1 MNLVN
6 LNFYAEGYYS
16 GQTYEENILIT
27 EDFYNKIKDKIEGME
42 VYVYDI
48 DGDNS
53 EVLGDIDVQFCKEK
67 DIEDWYQILKND
79 GYIFWEHL
87 EEVCQDLGLDLVE
100 NKKIAIE
107 YAESFDCKVEMTFNI
122 RKSQIDKVKKFIEE
136 LENE

>member
-27 EDFYNKIKDKIEGME
+27 EDFYNKIKNEIEELE

-53 EVLGDIDVQFCKEK
+53 EVLGDIDIQFCKEK
-67 DIEDWYQILKND
+67 DIEDWYQIPKND

-87 EEVCQDLGLDLVE
+87 EEVCQDLELDLPE
-100 NKKIAIE
+100 NNKIAKE
-107 YAESFDCKVEMTFNI
+107 YTELFDYKIEMTFNV
-122 RKSQIDKVKKFIEE
+122 RKSQIDKIKKFIEE
-136 LENE
+136 LEEY